1 MKESPQQQ
9 KDFKA
14 ISPIKE
20 ALTISGSISYSVGQR
35 ANNLIRFP
43 KEFLQEFRQ
52 LLNRREK
59 YGYKLLIH
67 YSYKELKKE
76 ISKLEQEGS
85 PVPIMM
91 LIGKS

>member
-1 MKESPQQQ
+1 MKIPQQ
-9 KDFKA
+9 KSFEA
-14 ISPIKE
+14 IGPIKE

-35 ANNLIRFP
+35 ANNLIRFQ

-85 PVPIMM
+85 PIPIMM
-91 LIGKS
+91 FIGKS

>member
-1 MKESPQQQ
+1 MEKSPQKQ
-9 KDFKA
+9 KEFRA
-14 ISPIKE
+14 LSPIKE

-91 LIGKS
+91 FIGRS